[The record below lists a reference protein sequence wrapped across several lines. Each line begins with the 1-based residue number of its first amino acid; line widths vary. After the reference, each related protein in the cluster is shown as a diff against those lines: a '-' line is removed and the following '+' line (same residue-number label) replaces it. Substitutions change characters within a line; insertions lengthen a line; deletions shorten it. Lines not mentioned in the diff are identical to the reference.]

1 MSEIEEVQEQM
12 KTNMKATKD
21 QMAIMME
28 DIMSM
33 KRMRD
38 VNTATVIATSTATE
52 VDPTHPSGLNQ
63 VNPPFLDMVGQG
75 GEALGSRGGP
85 CIVQVQN
92 KHSFP
97 AYGLPPNYTPPNVA
111 HTPDENVDNSTP
123 IPIGSQQPQSDHAHV
138 SQPMGETHKAPQDH
152 NLADFEPYHEYAVE
166 GQAFCGVP
174 LPNTLGGPQPP
185 LNQPQHPPAPH
196 PRPSTTPNTNQN
208 TNQGRSFLEK
218 KPVEFTTIPTPY
230 ADLLP
235 YLLNNAMAIISP
247 TKISQPPFPK
257 GYNPN
262 VTCVYHRGVP
272 GHSIEHCMT
281 LKHKVQSLID
291 AGWLRFEEENRS

>member
-21 QMAIMME
+21 QMVIMME

-111 HTPDENVDNSTP
+111 HTPDENVNNSTP

-174 LPNTLGGPQPP
+174 LPNTLGGPQYCP
-185 LNQPQHPPAPH
+185 QPQPLHFVAGRMVGYTPSSFANLVFIGERIEVGLKRGKFDYAASMNSGDM
-196 PRPSTTPNTNQN
+196 RP
-208 TNQGRSFLEK
+208 G
-218 KPVEFTTIPTPY
+218 
-230 ADLLP
+230 
-235 YLLNNAMAIISP
+235 
-247 TKISQPPFPK
+247 
-257 GYNPN
+257 
-262 VTCVYHRGVP
+262 
-272 GHSIEHCMT
+272 
-281 LKHKVQSLID
+281 
-291 AGWLRFEEENRS
+291 EN